1 MRAGRCLP
9 TRSGR
14 CVAPRGSDGLRL
26 VGGDRVSRDAPDAID
41 REDDSRPDEDY
52 RPDREMFSQGLQHI
66 FMGFFSGAPG
76 SNSFNESALNREL
89 GGGRVALL
97 VSAAVTV
104 LMVQLAGDVVASI
117 PMRALGGA
125 MVLVGLGMLSLKK
138 YRQHLRS
145 GLSGHLLFAL
155 PAALA
160 VIMDIQ
166 SALFIGFGLSLM
178 VHRCS
183 RSCSSRDSERYA
195 ESAQTARSLFSSSS
209 TSSNTWLS
217 CTLASVTA

>member
-1 MRAGRCLP
+1 
-9 TRSGR
+9 
-14 CVAPRGSDGLRL
+14 
-26 VGGDRVSRDAPDAID
+26 
-41 REDDSRPDEDY
+41 
-52 RPDREMFSQGLQHI
+52 
-66 FMGFFSGAPG
+66 
-76 SNSFNESALNREL
+76 
-89 GGGRVALL
+89 
-97 VSAAVTV
+97 
-104 LMVQLAGDVVASI
+104 
-117 PMRALGGA
+117 A